1 MQLSTRRK
9 TFVGYA
15 VTTALVLVLGVA
27 GIVFVS
33 SVMHRFE
40 RLSGDDTHRLVLAER
55 LRTSAAVIDAENR
68 TALLAQDAFVGE
80 RDRHAREFDAT
91 LAELRSSADAAHDG
105 NLVESVAA
113 AHVAYVKEYQRALA
127 SRAPDGSVPAAT
139 QLRLGY
145 ARSALSLEIDSLVQ
159 LEQKRY
165 TQAAIATAR
174 FGGALHIAAIIL
186 TATAVIVVAGLGG
199 WLTHVVGVG
208 LEAEQK
214 RRAEA
219 ERAHADAE
227 AARADAE
234 AARAQ
239 AQLQVRLRED
249 LLAIVSH
256 DLRGPLMV
264 FTTGIALLRKTAIPD
279 TARNEVIRALGPMER
294 SADRML
300 AMIRDLLDAARIEG
314 DQFTVEPRPTSVA
327 EVVERAT
334 ELYTAPMLGKRV
346 DLDVD
351 IEDKLVALCEPERVI
366 QVLSNLLGN
375 AVKFTPEGGRIRLSA
390 RADGDWTRFV
400 VSDNGSGIAAEQ
412 IPRLFDRYSRGRYT
426 PGAGTGLGLY
436 IANGIVCAHGG
447 RIEVDSE
454 PGCGTTFEFT
464 LPRVAGLSLASS
476 EDAAA
481 PISTNGQG

>member
-33 SVMHRFE
+33 SVLHRFE

-55 LRTSAAVIDAENR
+55 LRTSAAVVDAENR
-68 TALLAQDAFVGE
+68 TVLLAQDAFVGE

-91 LAELRSSADAAHDG
+91 LAELRSSVDAAQGG
-105 NLVESVAA
+105 NLVESVTA
-113 AHVAYVKEYQRALA
+113 AHVAYVKEYQRAVA
-127 SRAPDGSVPAAT
+127 SRAPDGSVPAAS

-145 ARSALSLEIDSLVQ
+145 ARSALSVEIDSLVQ

-174 FGGALHIAAIIL
+174 YGGALHIAAIIL

-234 AARAQ
+234 NARAQ

-264 FTTGIALLRKTAIPD
+264 VTTGIALLRKTIPD
-279 TARNEVIRALGPMER
+279 SARKEVLRALGPMER
-294 SADRML
+294 ATDRML

-314 DQFTVEPRPTSVA
+314 EQFTVEPRPTSVA

-334 ELYTAPMLGKRV
+334 ELYAAPMLAKRI

-351 IEDKLVALCEPERVI
+351 IEDNLVALCEPERVI

-375 AVKFTPEGGRIRLSA
+375 AVKFTPEGGRIRLRA
-390 RADGDWTRFV
+390 GADGEWTRFV
-400 VSDNGSGIAAEQ
+400 VSDNGPGIAAEQ

-454 PGCGTTFEFT
+454 PGCGTSFEFT
-464 LPRVAGLSLASS
+464 LPRVAGLSLRPPR
-476 EDAAA
+476 DAAA
-481 PISTNGQG
+481 PTSSNGPG